1 MFLGLFVPS
10 GLTALFTMTSAT
22 PILSK
27 DAAQSVCGTIDL
39 KNGVSQM
46 LYAGACYELQGPAR
60 AVHVNSACDCEFFP

>member
-46 LYAGACYELQGPAR
+46 LFETCNALVEPELDDSIQNAKGYFCQK
-60 AVHVNSACDCEFFP
+60 S